1 MLYCIYDH
9 TLKPHTRIITN
20 PFMNPDELMSALPPL
35 EKTLIALR
43 SVMAKKKRCSTPD
56 MRPGPSFHCL
66 HPLSTAQRH
75 RSVVRGS
82 TCASPSGAPAVS
94 HTRAPRGSISSALCF
109 THHPKLWFLLK
120 HTHIRSHRHRQRQ
133 THTHTAKWK
142 LFPSFFFY
150 EGNMCIPSW

>member
-1 MLYCIYDH
+1 
-9 TLKPHTRIITN
+9 
-20 PFMNPDELMSALPPL
+20 MNPDELMSALPPL
-35 EKTLIALR
+35 EKTLIALG

-133 THTHTAKWK
+133 THTHTQQNGNYF
-142 LFPSFFFY
+142 LPSFFMK
-150 EGNMCIPSW
+150 GTCVSQVGSKALSWCEMLFIYNV